1 MQFKLAEIFYS
12 IQGEG
17 IHVGRPSIFIRAA
30 LCNLRCVWCDTAYTW
45 DWKKQD
51 KEKAIS
57 EQSEREGEAPTALP
71 LEGATRAP
79 IIEMSVEDVIQ
90 SIQQWHCKNL
100 VFTGGEPMLQ
110 QTAWI
115 ELMKKLKP
123 KGYRFEVETNGTIPI
138 EPKFDALIDQY
149 NCSPKLSSS
158 KNGKKLRETEAF
170 FMYAKN
176 PKAWFKFVLS
186 APENLNE
193 INRFIK
199 KYDLDPTRILLMP
212 EGKTKEELKGRS
224 KWLGTLAK
232 ENNFRFTPRLHIELW
247 GNRRGV

>member
-17 IHVGRPSIFIRAA
+17 IHVGRPSVFIRAA
-30 LCNLRCVWCDTAYTW
+30 LCNLRCVWCDTSYTW
-45 DWKKQD
+45 DWKKQG
-51 KEKAIS
+51 KEKAAIK
-57 EQSEREGEAPTALP
+57 
-71 LEGATRAP
+71 
-79 IIEMSVEDVIQ
+79 MSVEDVIQ

-138 EPKFDALIDQY
+138 ELKFDALIDQY

-176 PKAWFKFVLS
+176 PKAWFKFVLT
-186 APENLNE
+186 APEDLNE
-193 INRFIK
+193 INRLVK
-199 KYDLDPTRILLMP
+199 KYDLDLSRILLMP

-247 GNRRGV
+247 GNQRGV

>member
-51 KEKAIS
+51 KEKAV
-57 EQSEREGEAPTALP
+57 
-71 LEGATRAP
+71 
-79 IIEMSVEDVIQ
+79 IEMSVEDVIQ
-90 SIQQWHCKNL
+90 TIQQWHCKNL

-110 QTAWI
+110 QAGWV

-158 KNGKKLRETEAF
+158 KNGKKLRETKAF
-170 FMYAKN
+170 SAYAKS

-193 INRFIK
+193 INRFVK
-199 KYDLDPTRILLMP
+199 KYDLDLSRILLMP